1 MSKILVNEIGTWTGT
16 EIALVSGRF
25 LTGSALQFK
34 ITGGT
39 AGQVLTTDGAGTL
52 TFSTIEALPTQ
63 TGQTGKF
70 LTTDGTDASWGTVTH
85 PDPTMGGDLT
95 GTASNAQIANDAVG
109 LVELS
114 ATGTADAT
122 TFLRGDNT
130 WAAAG
135 GGGITHVSSW
145 DMTTDFAS
153 DLEPINANWVVF
165 PSTYGY
171 GSIGSAMT
179 QSAGIFTFP
188 VTGIWQIFFCANFK
202 LDSNEN
208 RYVNA
213 AIRTTTD
220 NSTYNRATQQRGSMY
235 GDAALFT
242 YESVRTDFIFDVT
255 DTSTHKCYFGVQ
267 VEDNATITEGGGTG
281 SDPHRTYAT
290 FIRLGDT

>member
-1 MSKILVNEIGTWTGT
+1 
-16 EIALVSGRF
+16 
-25 LTGSALQFK
+25 
-34 ITGGT
+34 
-39 AGQVLTTDGAGTL
+39 
-52 TFSTIEALPTQ
+52 
-63 TGQTGKF
+63 
-70 LTTDGTDASWGTVTH
+70 
-85 PDPTMGGDLT
+85 
-95 GTASNAQIANDAVG
+95 
-109 LVELS
+109 
-114 ATGTADAT
+114 
-122 TFLRGDNT
+122 
-130 WAAAG
+130 
-135 GGGITHVSSW
+135 
-145 DMTTDFAS
+145 MTTDFAS

-255 DTSTHKCYFGVQ
+255 NTSTHKCYFGVQ